1 MSDSIPNTEY
11 TIGWIA
17 ALSTELLAASQFLD
31 KRHNKPTSRHPNDTN
46 NYTLGSIGPH
56 NVVMAC
62 LPMGNIGTASAAV
75 VATNLINSF
84 PNVRLGL
91 MVGIGGG
98 APRLPNHDIRLGD
111 VVVSSPGNGNG
122 GVLQYDFGKTVQE
135 KEFQLTG
142 SLNQPPLTLL
152 AALSGLQVQHEEYGH
167 QFQEKLNQILEG
179 NPRLRRKYSRPSRE
193 SDRLYRSKY
202 VHTDP
207 EELAPGSPEQP
218 SYGESEKPC
227 GEICGEDPSHLV
239 PRVERGDDEDDPA
252 IHYGLI
258 ASANRLMEDAL
269 VRDHLAKQGVLCFE
283 MEAAGLMNTF
293 PCLVIRGICD
303 YSDSHKNHEWQGYA
317 AMMAAAYAKDLLQH
331 IIPSQVAAEK
341 SIKEVVSSLEQKV
354 DSLHHATLSVHT
366 KLEAGDVKARI
377 KQMQDWLS
385 PADASTNANRADK
398 FHHPGTCTWLL
409 EDPAFRECCSGSRR
423 QLWLHAL
430 AGCGKTVL
438 CAAVLEHL
446 TDTAVDGRLVLKF
459 FFDFRDTKKQTLD
472 AMLRSLVFQTYRWQ
486 LTCVG
491 HSAAAVPAFGDQPT
505 EKQLQETFCRMLV
518 AQREVFIVLD
528 ALDESTTGKGM
539 LLSWIKDLRVRTELQ
554 HVRLIFTSRPEP
566 EFEQSMP
573 DLIGEENCVPLNKTK
588 VNADIRSYI
597 AAKLTG
603 PTDFVIG
610 RLPEHLVDSITRE
623 VGDRADGMFRW
634 AECQLEE
641 LAECASQQAIK
652 DALRNLPKAG
662 DLKETYDRMMA
673 KIPNNIMGDATRLLQ
688 FLVHAEE
695 PLSVTQAMEV
705 IATQVDPPR
714 CFYPERKPLDLPR
727 LLKHCPGLVRVDYES
742 LFHEEQL
749 SLAHFSVKE
758 YLLERAGFTSAAA
771 SRSIT
776 WACLVHLPFFIRPGL
791 NDCGDSLGLYAWR
804 YWMRHAA
811 VAMAQDEADD
821 IVEHVA
827 VFFRA
832 PLNQQ
837 SSVSSD
843 RIDRRPLLSL
853 AYTWDFDKIVQRLL
867 PSDLRGT
874 AKDKGLGFAM
884 NCRQSVVSGF
894 NVQDRDWERTV
905 RSWGLPLR
913 VASRNGHI
921 GLVQLLLNAGADVDG
936 GDHDLRPLIAASE
949 SGHGTIIKLL
959 LDNGANI
966 NAWDRD
972 HNTALTTASGKGY
985 LGIVQQLLDAGAEV
999 NPQVGGIPTALIMA
1013 ATGGHLHVMQKLL
1026 NAGAKINAV
1035 DTGFGAA
1042 LTAALDYGHL
1052 NVVRHLLDQGAKV
1065 NVQGGTCGSPLV
1077 AAAANGNLE
1086 ILRHLL
1092 DLGAKVDVQGGT
1104 YGSPLIAA
1112 AVNGHWDAVRLLLDK
1127 GADVNASCQKHGT
1140 AFNVAAQKGYL
1151 EISRLLLDHGAD
1163 MMASQAGFAALL
1175 NSASKRDDAYMAQK
1189 ILDNGVDVNTPWQND
1204 SPLEMAAGNN
1214 NLTVLKV
1221 LLDNGAGANWGCALR
1236 LAVMYG
1242 CVEAVRMLLDAGADL
1257 YEHKG
1262 YYRPTFLDIAERK
1275 GFEQIAQLLR
1285 AKGVLRCS
1293 ELKEAALPR

>member
-75 VATNLINSF
+75 VATNLVNSF

-122 GVLQYDFGKTVQE
+122 GVFQYDFGKTVQE

-142 SLNQPPLTLL
+142 SLNQPPVTLL
-152 AALSGLQVQHEEYGH
+152 AALSGLQVQHEEEGH
-167 QFQEKLNQILEG
+167 QFQERLTQILKG
-179 NPRLRRKYSRPSRE
+179 NPRLRRKYSRPPRE
-193 SDRLYRSKY
+193 SDRLYRSNY
-202 VHTDP
+202 VHTNP
-207 EELAPGSPEQP
+207 EESAPGSPEQP
-218 SYGESEKPC
+218 SYCESEKPC
-227 GEICGEDPSHLV
+227 GEICGDDPSHLV

-258 ASANRLMEDAL
+258 ASANQVMKDAL

-303 YSDSHKNHEWQGYA
+303 YSDSHKNYEWQGYA

-331 IIPSQVAAEK
+331 IVPSHVAAEK

-354 DSLHHATLSVHT
+354 DSLHHTTLSVHT
-366 KLEAGDVKARI
+366 KLEAGDLRARI

-398 FHHPGTCTWLL
+398 LHHPGTCTWLL
-409 EDPAFRECCSGSRR
+409 DDPAFRECCYGSRR
-423 QLWLHAL
+423 QLWLHAP

-438 CAAVLEHL
+438 CAAILEHL

-486 LTCVG
+486 LTSIG

-505 EKQLQETFCRMLV
+505 EKQLQETFCRILV

-528 ALDESTTGKGM
+528 ALDESTTGRGM
-539 LLSWIKDLRVRTELQ
+539 LLSWIKDMRVRAELQ

-573 DLIGEENCVPLNKTK
+573 DLIGRWNCVPLDKRK
-588 VNADIRSYI
+588 VNADICSYI

-610 RLPEHLVDSITRE
+610 RIPEHLADSITRE

-641 LAECASQQAIK
+641 LAECVSLQAIK

-688 FLVHAEE
+688 FLTHAEE
-695 PLSVTQAMEV
+695 SLTVTQAMEV
-705 IATQVDPPR
+705 IATQIDPPR
-714 CFYPERKPLDLPR
+714 YFDLERKPLDLPR
-727 LLKHCPGLVRVDYES
+727 LLKHCPGLVRVDGWGGYDGES
-742 LFHEEQL
+742 L

-776 WACLVHLPFFIRPGL
+776 WACLVHLPLFIRLGL
-791 NDCGDSLGLYAWR
+791 RYTDTSLRLYAWR

-811 VAMAQDEADD
+811 VAMAHDEADD

-837 SSVSSD
+837 SSVGSD

-853 AYTWDFDKIVQRLL
+853 AYAWGFDKIVLRLL
-867 PSDLRGT
+867 PSDLRDM
-874 AKDKGLGFAM
+874 AKDKGLDFAM

-894 NVQDRDWERTV
+894 NVQDRDWGRIVGAWEPY
-905 RSWGLPLR
+905 LPLR
-913 VASRNGHI
+913 EAAFHGHI

-936 GDHDLRPLIAASE
+936 GDDDYGSPLISAAA

-999 NPQVGGIPTALIMA
+999 NPQVRGIRTALIMA
-1013 ATGGHLHVMQKLL
+1013 SRGGHLHVTQKLL
-1026 NAGAKINAV
+1026 DAGAKINAV
-1035 DTGFGAA
+1035 DTEFGAA
-1042 LTAALDYGHL
+1042 LTTALQYGHL
-1052 NVVRHLLDQGAKV
+1052 NVARHLLDQGAKV
-1065 NVQGGTCGSPLV
+1065 NVQGGFYGNPLT
-1077 AAAANGNLE
+1077 AAAANGNLD
-1086 ILRHLL
+1086 IVRHLL

-1112 AVNGHWDAVRLLLDK
+1112 AANGNLEIVRHLLDLGAKVDVQGGVYGSPFIAAAVNGHRDAVRLLLDK
-1127 GADVNASCQKHGT
+1127 GADVNASRQKHGT
-1140 AFNVAAQKGYL
+1140 AFNVAAQKGSL
-1151 EISRLLLDHGAD
+1151 
-1163 MMASQAGFAALL
+1163 
-1175 NSASKRDDAYMAQK
+1175 
-1189 ILDNGVDVNTPWQND
+1189 
-1204 SPLEMAAGNN
+1204 
-1214 NLTVLKV
+1214 
-1221 LLDNGAGANWGCALR
+1221 
-1236 LAVMYG
+1236 
-1242 CVEAVRMLLDAGADL
+1242 
-1257 YEHKG
+1257 
-1262 YYRPTFLDIAERK
+1262 
-1275 GFEQIAQLLR
+1275 
-1285 AKGVLRCS
+1285 
-1293 ELKEAALPR
+1293 

>member
-207 EELAPGSPEQP
+207 EGLAPGSPEQP

-303 YSDSHKNHEWQGYA
+303 YSDSHKNYEWQGYA

-341 SIKEVVSSLEQKV
+341 SIKEAVSELEQKV

-398 FHHPGTCTWLL
+398 LHHPGTCTWLL
-409 EDPAFRECCSGSRR
+409 EGRAFREVCSGSRR

-446 TDTAVDGRLVLKF
+446 TDTAGDGRLILKF

-472 AMLRSLVFQTYRWQ
+472 AMLRSLVFQSYRWQ
-486 LTCVG
+486 LTSIG
-491 HSAAAVPAFGDQPT
+491 HCAATVPASGDQPT

-518 AQREVFIVLD
+518 AQKEVFIILD

-539 LLSWIKDLRVRTELQ
+539 LLSWIKDMRVRTELQ

-573 DLIGEENCVPLNKTK
+573 NLIGKENCVPLDKRK

-610 RLPEHLVDSITRE
+610 RIPEHLVDSITRE

-641 LAECASQQAIK
+641 LAECVSLQAIK

-695 PLSVTQAMEV
+695 PLTVTQAMEV

-714 CFYPERKPLDLPR
+714 CFDPERKPLDLPR
-727 LLKHCPGLVRVDYES
+727 LLKHCPGLIRMDGRALYHGS
-742 LFHEEQL
+742 L

-758 YLLERAGFTSAAA
+758 YLLERAGFTNVVA

-776 WACLVHLPFFIRPGL
+776 WACLVHLPFSIRPRPKRWEA
-791 NDCGDSLGLYAWR
+791 NLGLYAWK

-811 VAMAQDEADD
+811 
-821 IVEHVA
+821 
-827 VFFRA
+827 
-832 PLNQQ
+832 
-837 SSVSSD
+837 
-843 RIDRRPLLSL
+843 
-853 AYTWDFDKIVQRLL
+853 RLL
-867 PSDLRGT
+867 PSDLRDM
-874 AKDKGLGFAM
+874 AEDKGLVFAM

-894 NVQDRDWERTV
+894 NVKDSEWKWTV
-905 RSWGLPLR
+905 RQTWDFPLC
-913 VASRNGHI
+913 VASSNGHI

-936 GDHDLRPLIAASE
+936 GGDDTEPLMAASE
-949 SGHGTIIKLL
+949 RGHGAIVKVL
-959 LDNGANI
+959 LDNGAKI
-966 NAWDRD
+966 NAWDQL
-972 HNTALTTASGKGY
+972 HNTALTMASEKGH

-999 NPQVGGIPTALIMA
+999 NPQVEGIRTALIMA
-1013 ATGGHLHVMQKLL
+1013 SRWGHLDVTQKLL
-1026 NAGAKINAV
+1026 DAGAKINAV
-1035 DTGFGAA
+1035 DTEFGAA
-1042 LTAALDYGHL
+1042 LTTALQYGHL
-1052 NVVRHLLDQGAKV
+1052 NVARHLLDQGAKV
-1065 NVQGGTCGSPLV
+1065 NVQGGTHGSPLI
-1077 AAAANGNLE
+1077 AAVANGHLD
-1086 ILRHLL
+1086 IARHLL

-1112 AVNGHWDAVRLLLDK
+1112 AVNCHWDAVRLLLDK

-1140 AFNVAAQKGYL
+1140 ALNVAAQKGDL
-1151 EISRLLLDHGAD
+1151 EISRLLLDYGAG

-1175 NSASKRDDAYMAQK
+1175 NSASKRDGAYMVQK
-1189 ILDNGVDVNTPWQND
+1189 ILDNGVDV
-1204 SPLEMAAGNN
+1204 
-1214 NLTVLKV
+1214 
-1221 LLDNGAGANWGCALR
+1221 LLDNRAGANWGCALR

-1242 CVEAVRMLLDAGADL
+1242 YVEAVRMLLDAGADL